1 LPAFASSFTAR
12 TSRSLQ
18 FALFLVSL
26 LWWFASDLIAGRAA
40 HGLAMRFDVPSAEYL
55 LSALFLLFLM
65 LLGFSVLQGMT
76 GSSIAV
82 GDVFG
87 LPKRATAREEW
98 SVGAA
103 IGWGIVALAVLPM
116 ALAGK
121 LHPHFW
127 LLPRAW
133 MLLCVNLA
141 TLAAAALAEE
151 TAFRGYPFRR
161 LIEAVGPTTASI
173 LFSIFFGLL
182 HMMNPDATWASTL
195 TTVLAG
201 VLLSVAWLRTHGLW
215 LGWGLHFAWNAGMG
229 VLFGLPV
236 SGLTHF
242 SSVVDTTAIGPTWL
256 TGGFYGPEGS
266 AVAIV
271 AILVGLIV
279 LVRLTRD
286 YAWDYTRP
294 PLIAAGY
301 AVDVAP
307 PAAHAAMEEQ
317 QPKVPSLIQ
326 ILPTTPQTRSVAGY
340 SSEGPE

>member
-1 LPAFASSFTAR
+1 LPAFALSSTAR

-26 LWWFASDLIAGRAA
+26 VWWFISYLIAGRAA
-40 HGLAMRFDVPSAEYL
+40 HGLALRFDVPSLEYL

-76 GSSIAV
+76 GKSIAV
-82 GDVFG
+82 GDVLG
-87 LPKRATAREEW
+87 LPKRATSRQEW

-127 LLPRAW
+127 FLPRAW
-133 MLLCVNLA
+133 VLLCVNLA
-141 TLAAAALAEE
+141 TLAAASLAEE
-151 TAFRGYPFRR
+151 AAFRGYPFRR
-161 LIEAVGPTTASI
+161 LIEATGPATATI

-182 HMMNPDATWASTL
+182 HMMNPEATWASTL
-195 TTVLAG
+195 TTILAG
-201 VLLSVAWLRTHGLW
+201 VVLSVAWLRTHGLW
-215 LGWGLHFAWNAGMG
+215 LGWGLHFAWNASMG

-236 SGLTHF
+236 SGLRHF
-242 SSVVDTTAIGPTWL
+242 SSVVDTTATGPVWL

-266 AVAIV
+266 GV
-271 AILVGLIV
+271 AILVILIGLIV
-279 LVRLTRD
+279 LVRFTRD
-286 YAWDYTRP
+286 YAWDYTRA

-307 PAAHAAMEEQ
+307 PAAHTAMEQE
-317 QPKVPSLIQ
+317 QPKAPSLVQ
-326 ILPTTPQTRSVAGY
+326 ILPTTPQTRSVEGY
-340 SSEGPE
+340 SSEGRE